1 MTLYEKLDS
10 DIKDAMRAKDKE
22 KLDVLRL
29 LKSSAKDIFINEKK
43 EITDEVLISVVVKS
57 LKQRK
62 DSIEGFQQ
70 GGRTELVEKEESAVK
85 ILSGYLPEQLS
96 EADAKKIAEET
107 LKNEN
112 ISSKEQLS
120 LAMKA
125 VMPKLKGKID
135 GKLINKIVTECLK

>member
-10 DIKDAMRAKDKE
+10 DIKEAMKAREKDKLE
-22 KLDVLRL
+22 VLRL
-29 LKSSAKDIFINEKK
+29 LKSAAKDILINEKK
-43 EITDEVLISVVVKS
+43 EITDEVLISVVAKS
-57 LKQRK
+57 IKQRK
-62 DSIEGFQQ
+62 DSIEGFKQ
-70 GGRTELVEKEESAVK
+70 GGRTELVEKEEAAVV

-96 EADAKKIAEET
+96 EADAKKIVEDV
-107 LKNEN
+107 LQSEN
-112 ISSKEQLS
+112 ITSKEQMS